1 MIKLKAIIF
10 LTFMVFCLPS
20 YSELLKFDCE
30 YPVYSSEDAHGK
42 KGYEDFELEFML
54 DTITE
59 KAFLVGNNGMS
70 EVTFVPNE
78 KGWSFIETTGTGNI
92 TATTITQQFKSVHSR
107 NTILTNLVA
116 TQYYGDC
123 KQN

>member
-42 KGYEDFELEFML
+42 KGYED
-54 DTITE
+54 
-59 KAFLVGNNGMS
+59 FLVGNNGMS